1 MTTHDFRNVL
11 SNEILDQI
19 ESLSELGNEAYEKD
33 HYLQAIDIWQQAL
46 SLIPDPQ
53 HHVAESQWL
62 AASIGDSYFLLEKFR
77 KSLTYFQLA
86 KSNIEENAY
95 ENPFIMLRLGQSYLE
110 NHQPEEA
117 REYLLRAYMLE
128 GKEIFEF
135 DDPKYLVFLSHQ
147 VDLDPQ

>member
-1 MTTHDFRNVL
+1 MNTPDFHNVL
-11 SNEILDQI
+11 TDEILDQI
-19 ESLSELGNEAYEKD
+19 ESLSELGNEAYEEE
-33 HYLQAIDIWQQAL
+33 HYLQAIEFWQQAL

-62 AASIGDSYFLLEKFR
+62 TASIGDSYFLLEKFSE
-77 KSLTYFQLA
+77 SLNYFQLA

-95 ENPFIMLRLGQSYLE
+95 ENAFIMLRLGQSYLE
-110 NHQPEEA
+110 NNHPEEA

-128 GKEIFEF
+128 GREIFEF